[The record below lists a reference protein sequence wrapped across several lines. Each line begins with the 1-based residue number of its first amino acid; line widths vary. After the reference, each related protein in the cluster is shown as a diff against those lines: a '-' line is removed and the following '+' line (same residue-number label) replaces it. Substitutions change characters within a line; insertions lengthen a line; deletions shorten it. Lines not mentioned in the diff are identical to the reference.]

1 MKATLNE
8 TENKVFDALV
18 SNARFYNEEG
28 CFCYEDVNYNE
39 LGLSLQQ
46 MKGYLSSLV
55 KKGYIIAISG
65 SYFSHCL
72 RNFETY

>member
-1 MKATLNE
+1 MKETLNE
-8 TENKVFDALV
+8 KEKQVFDALV
-18 SNARFYNEEG
+18 INARSYNEEG
-28 CFCYEDVNYNE
+28 CFCYEEVNYHE

-55 KKGYIIAISG
+55 KKNYIIAISG

-72 RNFETY
+72 RNFENY